1 MSPWNMGCGNGA
13 LRTAFEQGAS
23 VLPKKEESGVLMV
36 MNLPDSLTDEHVREL
51 LSPFGE
57 LKRFNLLKV
66 SGLRACPARRRAF
79 FRFPL
84 FSRCRFFPGVCFFFS
99 VLIRDRC
106 VGRI

>member
-1 MSPWNMGCGNGA
+1 MHAM
-13 LRTAFEQGAS
+13 RQIKQGAS

-66 SGLRACPARRRAF
+66 MRTLMPC
-79 FRFPL
+79 
-84 FSRCRFFPGVCFFFS
+84 C
-99 VLIRDRC
+99 LIA
-106 VGRI
+106 

>member
-1 MSPWNMGCGNGA
+1 MHAMREIKQA
-13 LRTAFEQGAS
+13 AA

-66 SGLRACPARRRAF
+66 M
-79 FRFPL
+79 
-84 FSRCRFFPGVCFFFS
+84 
-99 VLIRDRC
+99 
-106 VGRI
+106 RILML

>member
-1 MSPWNMGCGNGA
+1 MAG
-13 LRTAFEQGAS
+13 

-66 SGLRACPARRRAF
+66 NLKPWETKVPSH
-79 FRFPL
+79 
-84 FSRCRFFPGVCFFFS
+84 S
-99 VLIRDRC
+99 C
-106 VGRI
+106 VQVSMKLGCHVRLG